1 MYTIKPYLCLKRILD
16 FVVALIIFAGTLPVM
31 VVVAIAI
38 KLEDPTGP
46 VLFRQDRPGLYGK
59 IFRLNKF
66 RTMTVVTEKDGRRL
80 SDKER
85 LTRVGR
91 FLRKTSIDELPQL
104 INILKGEMSFIGPR
118 PLLVK
123 YLPFYTDEEKK
134 RHEVLPGISGWAQ
147 VNGRNNIS
155 WDEKFKYDIEYVEQI
170 SLKMDVKILFLT
182 IYKIFKR
189 SDVSVD
195 ALPDLDVERGT
206 S

>member
-46 VLFRQDRPGLYGK
+46 VLFRQDSTGLYGK

-85 LTRVGR
+85 LTRVGK

-189 SDVSVD
+189 SMSV
-195 ALPDLDVERGT
+195 
-206 S
+206 

>member
-1 MYTIKPYLCLKRILD
+1 
-16 FVVALIIFAGTLPVM
+16 
-31 VVVAIAI
+31 
-38 KLEDPTGP
+38 
-46 VLFRQDRPGLYGK
+46 
-59 IFRLNKF
+59 
-66 RTMTVVTEKDGRRL
+66 
-80 SDKER
+80 
-85 LTRVGR
+85 
-91 FLRKTSIDELPQL
+91 
-104 INILKGEMSFIGPR
+104 MSFIGPR